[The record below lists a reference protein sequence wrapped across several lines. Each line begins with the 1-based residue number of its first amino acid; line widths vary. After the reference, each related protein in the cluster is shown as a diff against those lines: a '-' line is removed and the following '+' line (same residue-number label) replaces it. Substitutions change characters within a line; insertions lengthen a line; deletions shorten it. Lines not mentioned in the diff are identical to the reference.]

1 MTTNR
6 RDFLRMSALAGSGLG
21 LGLGYP
27 ASLNGH
33 GREAVQ
39 QPRRVSRILLLGG
52 TGFIG
57 PWQVNR
63 ILSQGHELTL
73 FNRGRSQPRM
83 FQDQFAGL
91 ENLIGDRDGDLSSLE
106 GNRTWDVVIDNSGYT
121 PDQVRATARLLVDR
135 TDQYL
140 FISTQAAYMSRVEIG
155 IDEDAPVGQADLP
168 MEEWEGYGP
177 MKALA
182 EQELQSAFGDRC
194 TIVRP
199 GLVAGP
205 GDRSDRFTYWCARM
219 DRGGEVLAPNTPM
232 DPVQYIDVRDLAEF
246 MVHLLEQETRGV
258 YNVIGPEGDLHM
270 EEFLYGIKAAT
281 STPSSLTFVDSRLPA
296 GAGRPPLDRP
306 AGLAATRGTDR
317 GLRAHEPRPRHGC
330 RPPLSAAGGH
340 RGRNARVVEGTSRR
354 GSDDDGRRTGPRA
367 RSGGARGLAPEVRLA
382 AARRTPPG
390 AWTRPAGLRARAR

>member
-1 MTTNR
+1 M
-6 RDFLRMSALAGSGLG
+6 
-21 LGLGYP
+21 
-27 ASLNGH
+27 
-33 GREAVQ
+33 
-39 QPRRVSRILLLGG
+39 
-52 TGFIG
+52 
-57 PWQVNR
+57 NR

-140 FISTQAAYMSRVEIG
+140 FISTQAAYMSRVEVG

-182 EQELQSAFGDRC
+182 EQELQAAFGDRC

-270 EEFLYGIKAAT
+270 EEFLYGIKAVT
-281 STPSSLTFVDSRLPA
+281 STPSTLTFVTLDFLREQGVRPWSDLPVWQPPVGPTA
-296 GAGRPPLDRP
+296 GF
-306 AGLAATRGTDR
+306 
-317 GLRAHEPRPRHGC
+317 
-330 RPPLSAAGGH
+330 
-340 RGRNARVVEGTSRR
+340 ARMS
-354 GSDDDGRRTGPRA
+354 RA
-367 RSGGARGLAPEVRLA
+367 RGMA
-382 AARRTPPG
+382 
-390 AWTRPAGLRARAR
+390 AGLRYRPLAVTAAETLEWWKELPDEDRMTMGAGLPPEREAAVLAAWRRRSG

>member
-6 RDFLRMSALAGSGLG
+6 RDFLRMSALAGGGLSLG
-21 LGLGYP
+21 LAYP

-33 GREAVQ
+33 GLEAVQ
-39 QPRRVSRILLLGG
+39 LPRRSSRILLLGG

-121 PDQVRATARLLVDR
+121 PDQVRDTARLLVDR

-182 EQELQSAFGDRC
+182 EQELQAAFGDRC

-232 DPVQYIDVRDLAEF
+232 DPVQYIDVRNLAEF

-270 EEFLYGIKAAT
+270 EEFLYGIKAVT
-281 STPSSLTFVDSRLPA
+281 STPSNLTFVTLDFLRDQGVRPWSDLPVWQPPVGPTAGFARMSRA
-296 GAGRPPLDRP
+296 RGMA
-306 AGLAATRGTDR
+306 AGLRYRPLAVTAAETLEWWKELPEEDR
-317 GLRAHEPRPRHGC
+317 M
-330 RPPLSAAGGH
+330 
-340 RGRNARVVEGTSRR
+340 TM
-354 GSDDDGRRTGPRA
+354 
-367 RSGGARGLAPEVRLA
+367 GAGLAPEREAEVLA
-382 AARRTPPG
+382 AWHRRSG
-390 AWTRPAGLRARAR
+390 

>member
-6 RDFLRMSALAGSGLG
+6 RDFIRMSALAGGGLG
-21 LGLGYP
+21 LGLAP
-27 ASLNGH
+27 ATALNGH
-33 GREAVQ
+33 GSARVRA
-39 QPRRVSRILLLGG
+39 PRRASRILLLGG

-57 PWQVNR
+57 PWQVYR
-63 ILSQGHELTL
+63 ILSRGHELTL

-83 FQDQFAGL
+83 FQDQFTGL

-106 GNRTWDVVIDNSGYT
+106 GDRTWDVVIDNSGYT
-121 PDQVRATARLLVDR
+121 PEQVRATARLLADR

-155 IDEDAPVGQADLP
+155 IDESAPVGQADLP

-182 EQELQSAFGDRC
+182 EQELQDTFGDRC

-258 YNVIGPEGDLHM
+258 YNVIGPEGDLRM
-270 EEFLYGIKAAT
+270 AEFLHGVKAVT
-281 STPSSLTFVDSRLPA
+281 STPSSLTFVPLDFLREQGVSPWSDLPVWQPPVGPTEGFARMSRARGIAAGLRYRPLAVTAAETLEWWRRLPA
-296 GAGRPPLDRP
+296 ED
-306 AGLAATRGTDR
+306 GTAM
-317 GLRAHEPRPRHGC
+317 RA
-330 RPPLSAAGGH
+330 
-340 RGRNARVVEGTSRR
+340 
-354 GSDDDGRRTGPRA
+354 
-367 RSGGARGLAPEVRLA
+367 GLAPEREAEVLA
-382 AARRTPPG
+382 AWRGRSG
-390 AWTRPAGLRARAR
+390 

>member
-6 RDFLRMSALAGSGLG
+6 RDFLRMSALAGGGLSLG
-21 LGLGYP
+21 LAYP

-33 GREAVQ
+33 GLEAVQ
-39 QPRRVSRILLLGG
+39 LPRRASRILLLGG

-140 FISTQAAYMSRVEIG
+140 FISTQAAYMSRVELG

-182 EQELQSAFGDRC
+182 EQELQAAFGDRC

-270 EEFLYGIKAAT
+270 EEFLYGIKAVT
-281 STPSSLTFVDSRLPA
+281 STPSNLTFVTLDFLRDQGVRPWSDLPVWQPPVGPTAGFARMSRA
-296 GAGRPPLDRP
+296 RGMA
-306 AGLAATRGTDR
+306 AGLRYRPLAVTAAETLEWWKELPEEDR
-317 GLRAHEPRPRHGC
+317 M
-330 RPPLSAAGGH
+330 
-340 RGRNARVVEGTSRR
+340 TM
-354 GSDDDGRRTGPRA
+354 
-367 RSGGARGLAPEVRLA
+367 GAGLAPEREAEVLA
-382 AARRTPPG
+382 AWHRRSG
-390 AWTRPAGLRARAR
+390 

>member
-6 RDFLRMSALAGSGLG
+6 RDFLRMSAVAGGGLG

-33 GREAVQ
+33 GHEAVQ
-39 QPRRVSRILLLGG
+39 LPRRASRILLLGG

-182 EQELQSAFGDRC
+182 EQELQAAFGDRC

-281 STPSSLTFVDSRLPA
+281 STPSSLTFVALDFLREQGVRPWSDLPVWQPPVGPTAGFARMSRA
-296 GAGRPPLDRP
+296 RGMA
-306 AGLAATRGTDR
+306 AGLRYRPLAVTAAETLEWWKELPEEDR
-317 GLRAHEPRPRHGC
+317 M
-330 RPPLSAAGGH
+330 
-340 RGRNARVVEGTSRR
+340 TM
-354 GSDDDGRRTGPRA
+354 
-367 RSGGARGLAPEVRLA
+367 GAGLAPEREAEVL
-382 AARRTPPG
+382 G
-390 AWTRPAGLRARAR
+390 AWHRRSG

>member
-6 RDFLRMSALAGSGLG
+6 RDFLRMSALAGGGLSLG
-21 LGLGYP
+21 LAYP

-33 GREAVQ
+33 GLEAVQ
-39 QPRRVSRILLLGG
+39 LPRRPSRILLLGG

-121 PDQVRATARLLVDR
+121 PDQVRDTARLLVDR

-182 EQELQSAFGDRC
+182 EQELQAAFGDRC

-270 EEFLYGIKAAT
+270 EEFLYGIKAVT
-281 STPSSLTFVDSRLPA
+281 STPSNLTFVTLDFLRDQGVRPWSDLPVWQPPVGPTAGFARMSRA
-296 GAGRPPLDRP
+296 RGMA
-306 AGLAATRGTDR
+306 AGLRYRPLAVTAAETLEWWKELPEEDR
-317 GLRAHEPRPRHGC
+317 M
-330 RPPLSAAGGH
+330 
-340 RGRNARVVEGTSRR
+340 TM
-354 GSDDDGRRTGPRA
+354 
-367 RSGGARGLAPEVRLA
+367 GAGLAPEREAEVLA
-382 AARRTPPG
+382 AWHRRSG
-390 AWTRPAGLRARAR
+390 

>member
-6 RDFLRMSALAGSGLG
+6 RDFLRMSALAGGGLSLG
-21 LGLGYP
+21 LAYP

-33 GREAVQ
+33 GLEAVRL
-39 QPRRVSRILLLGG
+39 PRRASRILLLGG

-83 FQDQFAGL
+83 FQDRFAGL

-121 PDQVRATARLLVDR
+121 PDQVRATVRLLVDR

-182 EQELQSAFGDRC
+182 EQELQAAFGDRC

-270 EEFLYGIKAAT
+270 EEFLYGIKAVT
-281 STPSSLTFVDSRLPA
+281 STPSSLTFVTLDFLREQGVRPWSDLPVWQPPVGPTAGFARMSRA
-296 GAGRPPLDRP
+296 RGMA
-306 AGLAATRGTDR
+306 AGLRYRPLAVTAAETLEWWKELPEEDR
-317 GLRAHEPRPRHGC
+317 M
-330 RPPLSAAGGH
+330 
-340 RGRNARVVEGTSRR
+340 TM
-354 GSDDDGRRTGPRA
+354 
-367 RSGGARGLAPEVRLA
+367 GAGLAPEREAEVLA
-382 AARRTPPG
+382 VWRRRSG
-390 AWTRPAGLRARAR
+390 

>member
-6 RDFLRMSALAGSGLG
+6 RDFVRMSALAGSGLG

-270 EEFLYGIKAAT
+270 EEFLYGIKAVT
-281 STPSSLTFVDSRLPA
+281 STPSSLTFVTLDFLREQGVRPWSDLPVWQPPVGPTAGFARMSRA
-296 GAGRPPLDRP
+296 RGMA
-306 AGLAATRGTDR
+306 AGLRYRPLAVTAAETLEWWKELPEEDR
-317 GLRAHEPRPRHGC
+317 M
-330 RPPLSAAGGH
+330 
-340 RGRNARVVEGTSRR
+340 TM
-354 GSDDDGRRTGPRA
+354 
-367 RSGGARGLAPEVRLA
+367 GAGLAPEREAEVLA
-382 AARRTPPG
+382 AWRRRSG
-390 AWTRPAGLRARAR
+390 

>member
-6 RDFLRMSALAGSGLG
+6 RDFLRMSALAGGGLSLG
-21 LGLGYP
+21 LAYP

-33 GREAVQ
+33 GLEAVQ
-39 QPRRVSRILLLGG
+39 LPRRSSRILLLGG

-121 PDQVRATARLLVDR
+121 PDQVRDTARLLVDR

-155 IDEDAPVGQADLP
+155 IDEDAPVGEADLP

-182 EQELQSAFGDRC
+182 EQELQAAFGDRC

-270 EEFLYGIKAAT
+270 EEFLYGIKAVT
-281 STPSSLTFVDSRLPA
+281 STPSNLTFVTLDFLRDQGVRPWSDLPVWQPPVGPTAGFARMSRA
-296 GAGRPPLDRP
+296 RGMA
-306 AGLAATRGTDR
+306 AGLRYRPLAVTAAETLEWWKELPEEDR
-317 GLRAHEPRPRHGC
+317 M
-330 RPPLSAAGGH
+330 
-340 RGRNARVVEGTSRR
+340 TM
-354 GSDDDGRRTGPRA
+354 
-367 RSGGARGLAPEVRLA
+367 GAGLAPEREAEVLA
-382 AARRTPPG
+382 AWHRRSG
-390 AWTRPAGLRARAR
+390 

>member
-33 GREAVQ
+33 GIEAVQ
-39 QPRRVSRILLLGG
+39 LPRRVSRILLLGG

-155 IDEDAPVGQADLP
+155 IDEDAAVGQADLP

-182 EQELQSAFGDRC
+182 EQELQAAFGDRC

-281 STPSSLTFVDSRLPA
+281 STPSSLTFVALDFLREQGVRPWSDLPVWQPPVGPTA
-296 GAGRPPLDRP
+296 GF
-306 AGLAATRGTDR
+306 
-317 GLRAHEPRPRHGC
+317 
-330 RPPLSAAGGH
+330 
-340 RGRNARVVEGTSRR
+340 ARMS
-354 GSDDDGRRTGPRA
+354 RA
-367 RSGGARGLAPEVRLA
+367 RGMA
-382 AARRTPPG
+382 
-390 AWTRPAGLRARAR
+390 AGLRYRPLAVTAAETLDWWKELPEEDRMTMGAGLPPEREAEVLAAWHRRSG

>member
-6 RDFLRMSALAGSGLG
+6 RDFLRMSALAGGGLSLG
-21 LGLGYP
+21 LAYP

-33 GREAVQ
+33 GLEAVQ
-39 QPRRVSRILLLGG
+39 LPRRASRILLLGG

-121 PDQVRATARLLVDR
+121 PDQVRDTARLLVDR

-140 FISTQAAYMSRVEIG
+140 FISTQAAYMSRVELG

-182 EQELQSAFGDRC
+182 EQELQAAFGDRC

-270 EEFLYGIKAAT
+270 EEFLYGIKAVT
-281 STPSSLTFVDSRLPA
+281 STPSNLTFVTLDFLRDQGVRPWSDLPVWQPPVGPTAGFARMSRA
-296 GAGRPPLDRP
+296 RGMA
-306 AGLAATRGTDR
+306 AGLRYRPLAVTAAETLEWWKELPEEDR
-317 GLRAHEPRPRHGC
+317 M
-330 RPPLSAAGGH
+330 
-340 RGRNARVVEGTSRR
+340 TM
-354 GSDDDGRRTGPRA
+354 
-367 RSGGARGLAPEVRLA
+367 GAGLAPEREAEVLA
-382 AARRTPPG
+382 AWHRRSG
-390 AWTRPAGLRARAR
+390 

>member
-33 GREAVQ
+33 GLEAVQ
-39 QPRRVSRILLLGG
+39 LPRRASRILLLGG

-270 EEFLYGIKAAT
+270 EEFLYGIKAVT
-281 STPSSLTFVDSRLPA
+281 STPSNLTFVTLDFLREQGVQPWSDLPVWQPPVGPTAGFARMSRA
-296 GAGRPPLDRP
+296 RGMA
-306 AGLAATRGTDR
+306 AGLRYRPLAVTAAETLEWWKQLPEEDR
-317 GLRAHEPRPRHGC
+317 TPM
-330 RPPLSAAGGH
+330 
-340 RGRNARVVEGTSRR
+340 
-354 GSDDDGRRTGPRA
+354 
-367 RSGGARGLAPEVRLA
+367 RSGLAPEREAEVLA
-382 AARRTPPG
+382 AWRRRSG
-390 AWTRPAGLRARAR
+390 

>member
-6 RDFLRMSALAGSGLG
+6 RDFLRMSALAGGGLSLG
-21 LGLGYP
+21 LAYP
-27 ASLNGH
+27 ASLNGD
-33 GREAVQ
+33 GLKAVQ
-39 QPRRVSRILLLGG
+39 LPRRVSRILLLGG

-83 FQDQFAGL
+83 FQDRFAGL

-182 EQELQSAFGDRC
+182 EQELQAAFGDRC

-270 EEFLYGIKAAT
+270 EEFLYGIKAVT
-281 STPSSLTFVDSRLPA
+281 STPSDLTFVTLDFLRDQGVRPWSDLPVWQPPVGPTAGFARMSRA
-296 GAGRPPLDRP
+296 RGMA
-306 AGLAATRGTDR
+306 AGLRYRPLAVTAAETLEWWKELPEDDR
-317 GLRAHEPRPRHGC
+317 
-330 RPPLSAAGGH
+330 
-340 RGRNARVVEGTSRR
+340 T
-354 GSDDDGRRTGPRA
+354 TM
-367 RSGGARGLAPEVRLA
+367 GAGLAPEREAEVLA
-382 AARRTPPG
+382 AWHRRSG
-390 AWTRPAGLRARAR
+390 

>member
-6 RDFLRMSALAGSGLG
+6 RDFLRMSALAGGGLSLG
-21 LGLGYP
+21 LAYP
-27 ASLNGH
+27 ASPNGH
-33 GREAVQ
+33 GPEAVQ
-39 QPRRVSRILLLGG
+39 PPRRASRILLLGG

-63 ILSQGHELTL
+63 ILERGHELTL

-106 GNRTWDVVIDNSGYT
+106 GDRTWDVVIDNSGYT
-121 PDQVRATARLLVDR
+121 PDQVRATGRLLVDR

-182 EQELQSAFGDRC
+182 EQELQAAFGDRC

-281 STPSSLTFVDSRLPA
+281 STPSSLTFVALDFLREQGVRPWSDLPVWQPPVGPTA
-296 GAGRPPLDRP
+296 GF
-306 AGLAATRGTDR
+306 
-317 GLRAHEPRPRHGC
+317 
-330 RPPLSAAGGH
+330 
-340 RGRNARVVEGTSRR
+340 ARMS
-354 GSDDDGRRTGPRA
+354 RA
-367 RSGGARGLAPEVRLA
+367 RGIA
-382 AARRTPPG
+382 
-390 AWTRPAGLRARAR
+390 AGLRYRPLAVTAAETLDWWKGLPEEDRTTMRSGLDPEREAEVLAAWHRRSG

>member
-1 MTTNR
+1 MNTNR
-6 RDFLRMSALAGSGLG
+6 RDFIRLSALAGGGLG
-21 LGLGYP
+21 MGLSWP
-27 ASLNGH
+27 APLAGLLNGS
-33 GREAVQ
+33 AAP
-39 QPRRVSRILLLGG
+39 PRRASSILLLGG

-57 PWQVNR
+57 PWQVNN
-63 ILSQGHELTL
+63 ILSRGHELTL

-83 FQDQFAGL
+83 FQDQFTGL
-91 ENLIGDRDGDLSSLE
+91 ENLIGDRDGDLSALE
-106 GNRTWDVVIDNSGYT
+106 GGRTWDVVIDNSGYT

-155 IDEDAPVGQADLP
+155 IDESATVGQADLP

-246 MVHLLEQETRGV
+246 MVHLLEQETRGT

-270 EEFLYGIKAAT
+270 AEFLHGIKAVT
-281 STPSSLTFVDSRLPA
+281 STPSSLTFVANDFLQAQGVRPWSDLPVWQPPEGPTTGFARMSRARGIAVGLRYRPLAVTAAETLEWWKGLPEE
-296 GAGRPPLDRP
+296 DRVTMR
-306 AGLAATRGTDR
+306 AGLTPEREAEALAAW
-317 GLRAHEPRPRHGC
+317 HQ
-330 RPPLSAAGGH
+330 
-340 RGRNARVVEGTSRR
+340 
-354 GSDDDGRRTGPRA
+354 
-367 RSGGARGLAPEVRLA
+367 RSG
-382 AARRTPPG
+382 
-390 AWTRPAGLRARAR
+390 

>member
-6 RDFLRMSALAGSGLG
+6 RDFLKMSALAGGGLG

-33 GREAVQ
+33 GAEAVRL
-39 QPRRVSRILLLGG
+39 PRRASRILLLGG

-63 ILSQGHELTL
+63 ILSRGHELTL

-83 FQDQFAGL
+83 FQDQFTGL

-106 GNRTWDVVIDNSGYT
+106 GDRSWDVVIDNSGYT
-121 PDQVRATARLLVDR
+121 PDQVRATARLLADR

-155 IDEDAPVGQADLP
+155 IDESAPVGQADLP

-182 EQELQSAFGDRC
+182 EQELQAAFGDRC

-219 DRGGEVLAPNTPM
+219 DRGGEVLAPNTHM

-270 EEFLYGIKAAT
+270 AEFLYGLKAAT
-281 STPSSLTFVDSRLPA
+281 STPSTLTFVSYDFLQEHGVRPWSDLPVWQPPVGPTTGFARMSR
-296 GAGRPPLDRP
+296 D
-306 AGLAATRGTDR
+306 AAI
-317 GLRAHEPRPRHGC
+317 A
-330 RPPLSAAGGH
+330 
-340 RGRNARVVEGTSRR
+340 
-354 GSDDDGRRTGPRA
+354 
-367 RSGGARGLAPEVRLA
+367 
-382 AARRTPPG
+382 
-390 AWTRPAGLRARAR
+390 AGLRYRPLAVSAGETLEWWKGLAEEDRATMRAGLTPEREAEVLAAWHRRSG

>member
-6 RDFLRMSALAGSGLG
+6 RDFLRMSALAGGGLG

-33 GREAVQ
+33 GLEAVQ
-39 QPRRVSRILLLGG
+39 RPRRTSRILLLGG

-106 GNRTWDVVIDNSGYT
+106 GHRTWDVVIDNSGYT

-182 EQELQSAFGDRC
+182 EQELQAAFGDRC

-246 MVHLLEQETRGV
+246 MVHLLEQDTRGV

-270 EEFLYGIKAAT
+270 AEFLYGIKAVT
-281 STPSSLTFVDSRLPA
+281 STPSSLTFVALDFLREQGVQPWSHLPVWQPPVGPTTGFARMSR
-296 GAGRPPLDRP
+296 
-306 AGLAATRGTDR
+306 DR
-317 GLRAHEPRPRHGC
+317 GVA
-330 RPPLSAAGGH
+330 
-340 RGRNARVVEGTSRR
+340 
-354 GSDDDGRRTGPRA
+354 
-367 RSGGARGLAPEVRLA
+367 
-382 AARRTPPG
+382 
-390 AWTRPAGLRARAR
+390 AGLRYRPLAVTAAETLEWWKGLPGEERMTMRSGLIPEREAEVLAAWHRRSG

>member
-1 MTTNR
+1 MNTNR
-6 RDFLRMSALAGSGLG
+6 RDFLRLSALAGGGIGLG
-21 LGLGYP
+21 LAHPAGLH
-27 ASLNGH
+27 GH
-33 GREAVQ
+33 GPGTAGP
-39 QPRRVSRILLLGG
+39 PRRASRILLLGG

-57 PWQVNR
+57 PWQVNH
-63 ILSQGHELTL
+63 ILSRDHELTL

-91 ENLIGDRDGDLSSLE
+91 ENLIGDRDGDLSALE
-106 GNRTWDVVIDNSGYT
+106 GGRTWDVVIDNSGYT
-121 PDQVRATARLLVDR
+121 PDQVRATAQLLRDR
-135 TDQYL
+135 VGLYM

-155 IDEDAPVGQADLP
+155 IDETAAVGQADLP

-182 EQELQSAFGDRC
+182 ERELLAAFGDRC

-246 MVHLLEQETRGV
+246 MVHLLERETTGA

-270 EEFLYGIKAAT
+270 AEFLHGIKAAT
-281 STPSSLTFVDSRLPA
+281 STPSSLTFVS
-296 GAGRPPLDRP
+296 LDF
-306 AGLAATRGTDR
+306 
-317 GLRAHEPRPRHGC
+317 LRAQGVRPWSDLPVWQ
-330 RPPLSAAGGH
+330 PPEGPTTGF
-340 RGRNARVVEGTSRR
+340 ARMS
-354 GSDDDGRRTGPRA
+354 RA
-367 RSGGARGLAPEVRLA
+367 RGIA
-382 AARRTPPG
+382 
-390 AWTRPAGLRARAR
+390 AGLRYRPLAVTAGETLEWWKGLPAEDRATLRAGLTPDREAEVLRAWRQRSG

>member
-6 RDFLRMSALAGSGLG
+6 RDFLRMSALAGGGLSLG
-21 LGLGYP
+21 LAYP

-33 GREAVQ
+33 GLEAVQ
-39 QPRRVSRILLLGG
+39 LPRRASRILLLGG

-140 FISTQAAYMSRVEIG
+140 FISTQAAYMSRVEMG

-182 EQELQSAFGDRC
+182 EQELQATFGDRC

-270 EEFLYGIKAAT
+270 EEFLYGIKAVT
-281 STPSSLTFVDSRLPA
+281 STPSNLTFVTLDFLRDQGVRPWSDLPVWQPPVGPTAGFARMSRA
-296 GAGRPPLDRP
+296 RGMA
-306 AGLAATRGTDR
+306 AGLRYRPLAVTAAETLEWWKELPEEDR
-317 GLRAHEPRPRHGC
+317 M
-330 RPPLSAAGGH
+330 
-340 RGRNARVVEGTSRR
+340 TM
-354 GSDDDGRRTGPRA
+354 
-367 RSGGARGLAPEVRLA
+367 GAGLAPEREAEVLA
-382 AARRTPPG
+382 AWHRR
-390 AWTRPAGLRARAR
+390 

>member
-6 RDFLRMSALAGSGLG
+6 RDFLRMSAVAGGGLG

-33 GREAVQ
+33 GHEAVQ
-39 QPRRVSRILLLGG
+39 LPRRASRILLLGG

-155 IDEDAPVGQADLP
+155 INEDAPVGQADLP

-182 EQELQSAFGDRC
+182 EQELQAAFGDRC

-246 MVHLLEQETRGV
+246 MVHLLEQDTRGV

-270 EEFLYGIKAAT
+270 AEFLYGINAVT
-281 STPSSLTFVDSRLPA
+281 STPSSLTFVALDFLREQGVQPWSHLPVWQ
-296 GAGRPPLDRP
+296 PPVGP
-306 AGLAATRGTDR
+306 TTGF
-317 GLRAHEPRPRHGC
+317 
-330 RPPLSAAGGH
+330 
-340 RGRNARVVEGTSRR
+340 ARMS
-354 GSDDDGRRTGPRA
+354 RA
-367 RSGGARGLAPEVRLA
+367 RGIA
-382 AARRTPPG
+382 
-390 AWTRPAGLRARAR
+390 AGLRYRPLAVTAAETLQWWKGLPEEDRMPMRSGLASEREAEVLAAWHRRSG

>member
-39 QPRRVSRILLLGG
+39 LPRRASRILLLGG

-270 EEFLYGIKAAT
+270 EEFLYGIKAVT
-281 STPSSLTFVDSRLPA
+281 STPSSLTFVTLDFLREQGVRPWSDLPVWQPPVGPTAGFARMSRA
-296 GAGRPPLDRP
+296 RGMA
-306 AGLAATRGTDR
+306 AGLRYRPLAVTAAETLEWWKELPEEDR
-317 GLRAHEPRPRHGC
+317 M
-330 RPPLSAAGGH
+330 
-340 RGRNARVVEGTSRR
+340 TM
-354 GSDDDGRRTGPRA
+354 
-367 RSGGARGLAPEVRLA
+367 GAGLAPEREAEVLA
-382 AARRTPPG
+382 AWRRRSG
-390 AWTRPAGLRARAR
+390 

>member
-6 RDFLRMSALAGSGLG
+6 RDFLRLSALAGGGLG

-33 GREAVQ
+33 GSEAVQ
-39 QPRRVSRILLLGG
+39 QARRASRILLLGG

-121 PDQVRATARLLVDR
+121 PDQVRATARLLADR

-140 FISTQAAYMSRVEIG
+140 FISTQAAYMSRVELG

-182 EQELQSAFGDRC
+182 EQELQAAFGDRC

-270 EEFLYGIKAAT
+270 EEFLYGIKAVT
-281 STPSSLTFVDSRLPA
+281 STPSSLTFVTLDFLREQGVRPWSDLPVWQPPVGPTAGFARMSRA
-296 GAGRPPLDRP
+296 RGMA
-306 AGLAATRGTDR
+306 AGLRYRPLAVTAAETLEWWKALPDGDR
-317 GLRAHEPRPRHGC
+317 M
-330 RPPLSAAGGH
+330 
-340 RGRNARVVEGTSRR
+340 TM
-354 GSDDDGRRTGPRA
+354 
-367 RSGGARGLAPEVRLA
+367 GAGLAPEREAEVLA
-382 AARRTPPG
+382 AWHRRSG
-390 AWTRPAGLRARAR
+390 

>member
-33 GREAVQ
+33 GLEAVQ
-39 QPRRVSRILLLGG
+39 LPRRASRILLLGG

-182 EQELQSAFGDRC
+182 EQELQAAFGDRC

-246 MVHLLEQETRGV
+246 MVHLLEQDTRGV

-270 EEFLYGIKAAT
+270 AEFLYGINAVT
-281 STPSSLTFVDSRLPA
+281 STPSSLTFVALDFLREQGVQPWSHLPVWQ
-296 GAGRPPLDRP
+296 PPVGP
-306 AGLAATRGTDR
+306 TTGF
-317 GLRAHEPRPRHGC
+317 
-330 RPPLSAAGGH
+330 
-340 RGRNARVVEGTSRR
+340 ARMS
-354 GSDDDGRRTGPRA
+354 RA
-367 RSGGARGLAPEVRLA
+367 RGIA
-382 AARRTPPG
+382 
-390 AWTRPAGLRARAR
+390 AGLRYRPLAVTAAETLQWWKGLPEEDRMPMRSGLASEREAEVLAAWHRRSG

>member
-6 RDFLRMSALAGSGLG
+6 RDFLRMSALAGGGLG

-33 GREAVQ
+33 GPEAVRL
-39 QPRRVSRILLLGG
+39 PRRASRILLLGG

-63 ILSQGHELTL
+63 ILSRGHELTL

-83 FQDQFAGL
+83 FQDQFTGL

-106 GNRTWDVVIDNSGYT
+106 GTRSWDVVIDNSGYT
-121 PDQVRATARLLVDR
+121 PDQVRATARLLADR

-182 EQELQSAFGDRC
+182 EQELQAAFGDRC

-219 DRGGEVLAPNTPM
+219 DRGGEVLAPNTHM

-246 MVHLLEQETRGV
+246 MVHLLEQDTRGV

-270 EEFLYGIKAAT
+270 AEFLYGIKAVT
-281 STPSSLTFVDSRLPA
+281 STPSRLTFVALDFLREQGVQPWSHLPVWQ
-296 GAGRPPLDRP
+296 PPVGP
-306 AGLAATRGTDR
+306 TTGF
-317 GLRAHEPRPRHGC
+317 
-330 RPPLSAAGGH
+330 
-340 RGRNARVVEGTSRR
+340 ARMS
-354 GSDDDGRRTGPRA
+354 RA
-367 RSGGARGLAPEVRLA
+367 RGIA
-382 AARRTPPG
+382 
-390 AWTRPAGLRARAR
+390 AGLRYRPLAVTAAETLEWWKGLPEEDRTTMRSGLVPEREAEVLAAWHRRSG